1 VAGLED
7 KTQMNPSTWLDA
19 TYNPSGEELKDL
31 CIQGMEILANNMSW
45 IAQAAEIRRL
55 TPLIRALVPPP
66 AEAPVIV
73 HEPTYEELRAAAC
86 LTVSDECDL
95 AYRASLGEIVPSKKV
110 SRFARNLYT
119 CFDWPSP
126 LPRLMALE
134 LGLST
139 NKRLKHIQAIH
150 LLSRRL
156 GCTIFEFLTKE
167 REEVAAILFPRSPYD
182 WSQDYKLRGV
192 RKLLYR

>member
-1 VAGLED
+1 MRELED
-7 KTQMNPSTWLDA
+7 KTPMNPSAWLDA
-19 TYNPSGEELKDL
+19 TYNPSGEELRDL
-31 CIQGMEILANNMSW
+31 CIQGMEILTNNMSW

-55 TPLIRALVPPP
+55 TPLIRALVP
-66 AEAPVIV
+66 VIV
-73 HEPTYEELRAAAC
+73 HEPTDEELRAAAR
-86 LTVSDECDL
+86 LTVSDDCDL
-95 AYRASLGEIVPSKKV
+95 VYRASLGEIVPSKKV
-110 SRFARNLYT
+110 SRFARHLYT
-119 CFDWPSP
+119 CEDWPSP

-167 REEVAAILFPRSPYD
+167 REEVAAILFPRSPYYGAYG
-182 WSQDYKLRGV
+182 YKTYGV

>member
-1 VAGLED
+1 MGLED

-55 TPLIRALVPPP
+55 TPLIRALVP
-66 AEAPVIV
+66 AQAPVID
-73 HEPTYEELRAAAC
+73 HEPTDEELRAAAR
-86 LTVSDECDL
+86 LKVSDDCDL
-95 AYRASLGEIVPSKKV
+95 VYQASLGEIVPSKRV
-110 SRFARNLYT
+110 SRFARHLYT
-119 CFDWPSP
+119 CADWPSP

-134 LGLST
+134 LGLTT

-156 GCTIFEFLTKE
+156 GCTMFEFLTKE

>member
-1 VAGLED
+1 
-7 KTQMNPSTWLDA
+7 MNPSAWLDA
-19 TYNPSGEELKDL
+19 TYNPSGEELRDL

-55 TPLIRALVPPP
+55 TPLIRALL
-66 AEAPVIV
+66 PVIT
-73 HEPTYEELRAAAC
+73 HEPTEEELRAAAR
-86 LTVSDECDL
+86 LKVSDECDL
-95 AYRASLGEIVPSKKV
+95 AYRASLGEVVPSKRV
-110 SRFARNLYT
+110 SRFARHLYT
-119 CFDWPSP
+119 CADWPSP

-167 REEVAAILFPRSPYD
+167 REEVAAILFPRSPYY
-182 WSQDYKLRGV
+182 WSQDYKERGV

>member
-1 VAGLED
+1 
-7 KTQMNPSTWLDA
+7 MNPSTWLDA

-73 HEPTYEELRAAAC
+73 HEPTDEELRASVRNRVETEWETLSELAC
-86 LTVSDECDL
+86 SYTESDV
-95 AYRASLGEIVPSKKV
+95 VPRKV
-110 SRFARNLYT
+110 SRFVRNLYT
-119 CFDWPSP
+119 NWAWPSP
-126 LPRLMALE
+126 LPRLMVLE
-134 LGLST
+134 LGMTT
-139 NKRLKHIQAIH
+139 NKRIKHVQAIR
-150 LLSRRL
+150 LLAQRL
-156 GCTIFEFLTKE
+156 GCSFLDFISKE